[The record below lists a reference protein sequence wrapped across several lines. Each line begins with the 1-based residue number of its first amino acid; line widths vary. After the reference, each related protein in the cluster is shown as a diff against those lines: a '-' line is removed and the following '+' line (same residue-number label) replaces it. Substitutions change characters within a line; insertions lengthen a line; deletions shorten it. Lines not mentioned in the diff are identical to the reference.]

1 MGWFVFIFFV
11 LMVLGLINPKAG
23 GFWMVFLKEKKRLKV
38 FGLNFTA
45 FIIFII
51 MAAAMSET
59 DTTKSTTAQVEEN
72 SQPQIKIGTPFQTNK
87 FEITI
92 LSVNERRT
100 VGGEFFASTASEGA
114 LYVVVKY
121 KYKNITKKPISAFST
136 PTLYL
141 RDASDVRYSGDTGA
155 ASSYATEG
163 NNNEKIIS
171 ELNPGI
177 TSTSAEVF
185 EVSRELW
192 KAAGWRLIIEAD
204 KDSQMVIK

>member
-51 MAAAMSET
+51 MAAAMSEP
-59 DTTKSTTAQVEEN
+59 DTRKSTTALAEE
-72 SQPQIKIGTPFQTNK
+72 SAQPQIKIGTPFRTNK

-92 LSVNERRT
+92 LSVNERRS
-100 VGGEFFASTASEGA
+100 VGGEYFASTASEGA

-121 KYKNITKKPISAFST
+121 KYKNITNKPISAFSK

-141 RDASDVRYSGDTGA
+141 RDASDVKYSGDMGA
-155 ASSYATEG
+155 TSSYATEG
-163 NNNEKIIS
+163 NSNEKIIS

-177 TSTSAEVF
+177 TSSSAEVF

-192 KAAGWRLIIEAD
+192 KATGWRLIIAAD
-204 KDSQMVIK
+204 KDSQIVIK